1 MFQGG
6 CNHCHVWLWCS
17 QWCWNHAALSM
28 AQQCLCRSIP
38 TWILKRPKWL
48 ASKSAPFFLF
58 FFLKQQ
64 QQLRILFMLC
74 INYESSRY
82 SLKGLTG
89 FSYWSGAACAQGLRV
104 CYLCVSHHWKTN
116 FRTCKSNNSHSW
128 SLQWAFIWWEN
139 DDISEH
145 RCPRAAAV
153 EWKLWVKTKFCLLSN
168 FIKLKMSCSDPF
180 N

>member
-1 MFQGG
+1 MFGFDAPSGVEIMLLHRWPSSVYVDPYQLESLRGQSDWQ
-6 CNHCHVWLWCS
+6 VRVL
-17 QWCWNHAALSM
+17 
-28 AQQCLCRSIP
+28 
-38 TWILKRPKWL
+38 
-48 ASKSAPFFLF
+48 PFFLF
-58 FFLKQQ
+58 FLLKQQ

-104 CYLCVSHHWKTN
+104 CYLCVSQHWKTN
-116 FRTCKSNNSHSW
+116 FRTCKSNNSDSW

-139 DDISEH
+139 NDISGH

-153 EWKLWVKTKFCLLSN
+153 EWKLWVKTKLCLLSN
-168 FIKLKMSCSDPF
+168 FIKLKMSCSDLF